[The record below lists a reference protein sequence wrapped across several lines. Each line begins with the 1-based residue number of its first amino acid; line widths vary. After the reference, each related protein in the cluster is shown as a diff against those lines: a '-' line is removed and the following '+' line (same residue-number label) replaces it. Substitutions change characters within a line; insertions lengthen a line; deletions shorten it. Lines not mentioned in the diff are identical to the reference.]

1 MTQPIVSVQDLKV
14 HFPIRSGILGRVTD
28 HVRAVDGVSFD
39 LMPGR
44 TVAIVGESG
53 SGKSTTGYAV
63 MGMQDPTEGRILIDG
78 KDRAAMSDP
87 ERMETMRRL
96 QIVFQDPASA
106 LNPRMS
112 AADSIAEPLQI
123 HRIGTARDR
132 RAKVAELL
140 DLVGLPQ
147 SSAGRLPREF
157 SGGQKQR
164 IVIARALALDPQA
177 VICDEAVSALDVSI
191 QSQILNLLLELQAR
205 LGLAYIFISH
215 DLSVVRHIADD
226 ILVMQAGKVVE
237 KGRTDDIFY
246 APRHRYTRQ
255 LLAAVP
261 RL

>member
-1 MTQPIVSVQDLKV
+1 MSTPIVLVRELKV
-14 HFPIRSGILGRVTD
+14 HFPIRGGIMGRVTD

-39 LMPGR
+39 LMPGK

-63 MGMQDPTEGRILIDG
+63 MGMQEPTEGQILIDG
-78 KDRAAMSDP
+78 HDRARMSRS
-87 ERMETMRRL
+87 ERMATMRRL
-96 QIVFQDPASA
+96 QIVFQDPVSA

-123 HRIGTARDR
+123 HGVCTARDR
-132 RAKVAELL
+132 RIRVQKLL
-140 DLVGLPQ
+140 DLVGLPR
-147 SSAGRLPREF
+147 SAGGKLPREF

-191 QSQILNLLLELQAR
+191 QSQILNLFLDLQSE

-226 ILVMQAGKVVE
+226 ILVMRAGKVVE
-237 KGRTDDIFY
+237 QGPTDDIFST
-246 APRHRYTRQ
+246 PRHEYTRQ